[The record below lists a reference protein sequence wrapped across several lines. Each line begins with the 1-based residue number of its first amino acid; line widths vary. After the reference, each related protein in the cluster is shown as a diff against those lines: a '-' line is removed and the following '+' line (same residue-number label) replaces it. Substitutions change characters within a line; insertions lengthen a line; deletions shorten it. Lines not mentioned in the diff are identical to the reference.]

1 MDNFSGQYSR
11 LVVSA
16 GKGEGGICDRS
27 KEDNEGLSGNHKKK
41 QTRFI
46 DDDFCWLFVGL
57 PLKKMEYQHPCSW
70 TKLPFQAKPIYVLDT
85 YVKLPKAV

>member
-46 DDDFCWLFVGL
+46 DDDFC
-57 PLKKMEYQHPCSW
+57 
-70 TKLPFQAKPIYVLDT
+70 
-85 YVKLPKAV
+85 